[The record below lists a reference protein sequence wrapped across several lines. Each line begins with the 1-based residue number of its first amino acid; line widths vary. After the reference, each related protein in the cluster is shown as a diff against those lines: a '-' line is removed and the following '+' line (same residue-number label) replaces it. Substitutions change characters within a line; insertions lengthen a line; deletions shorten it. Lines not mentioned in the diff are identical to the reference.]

1 MTNLNTFR
9 EALQSQAFTVTAEMG
24 ITPQMHAD
32 EIIEQ
37 AKALLAWAD
46 AVQVPDHRHLRPHI
60 SNLVIAAHLLKND
73 IDPIVH
79 MNCRDRNRI
88 AIQSD
93 LLGAHSLGVSGLL
106 LKRGRRLPEGHSSEA
121 TGVYDITAIE
131 LINSAV
137 AIREGDVLA
146 GKNFPGEP
154 EFFIG
159 TVARVLRNVDDW
171 QPEKLL
177 SRLDAGAQFLQ
188 LQICMNPKILQNY
201 MSRLVSVKL
210 TWQCRVFASLAVFS
224 SAEEARALR
233 KSNPDVMVPREVV
246 QRLEKSRD
254 PEQEGIRICA
264 EQLQQVAE
272 ISGIAGATVIAPGD
286 PTNIM
291 AAIEASGVY
300 SGRQERKSAT

>member
-1 MTNLNTFR
+1 
-9 EALQSQAFTVTAEMG
+9 MG
-24 ITPQMHAD
+24 ISPQMHAD
-32 EIIEQ
+32 EIIKQ
-37 AKALLAWAD
+37 AKALSTWAD

-106 LKRGRRLPEGHSSEA
+106 LMRGSELPAGHSSEA
-121 TGVYDITAIE
+121 KGVYDINAIE

-146 GKNFPGEP
+146 GENLPGEP
-154 EFFIG
+154 DFFVG
-159 TVARVLRNVDDW
+159 TVARVLREVEEW
-171 QPEKLL
+171 QPEKL
-177 SRLDAGAQFLQ
+177 SSKLDAGAQFIQ
-188 LQICMNPKILQNY
+188 LQICMNPVILQNY
-201 MSRLVSVKL
+201 MSRLVAVKL
-210 TWQCRVFASLAVFS
+210 TWRCRVLASLAVFS

-233 KSNPDVMVPREVV
+233 KSIADVMVPREVV
-246 QRLEKSRD
+246 QRLEKSKD
-254 PEQEGIRICA
+254 PEQEGILICA

-272 ISGIAGATVIAPGD
+272 IPGIAGATVMAPGD
-286 PTNIM
+286 PANIA
-291 AAIEASGVY
+291 AAIEASGV
-300 SGRQERKSAT
+300 RRTP